1 MPYQKINLKIEQPI
15 SIRENIY
22 KQLKNE
28 ILCDKIPPKATLVET
43 QLSKQIGISRT
54 PIREAL
60 HILEKEGLLELI
72 PRVGYRVRRID
83 WEEVKE
89 ICEIRKSLE
98 ILAARW
104 AIKRITP
111 KEIQVIRENLNKSEI
126 MIKEGEF
133 SLFIDLDAEFH
144 ELIARASGSQRLL
157 KLILTHRSDMLRYR
171 IESLHRPDTAS
182 KAIAGHRCI
191 FECLVEKDESRVE
204 SAVRDHID
212 TAKTYIQIYAFG
224 DKDRK
229 VSGPDTNSD

>member
-1 MPYQKINLKIEQPI
+1 MSYQKINLKIEQPI
-15 SIRENIY
+15 SIRENLY
-22 KQLKNE
+22 EQLKHE
-28 ILCDKIPPKATLVET
+28 ILSDKIPPKATLVET

-72 PRVGYRVRRID
+72 PRVGYRVRQID

-111 KEIQVIRENLNKSEI
+111 EEIQTIRKNLNNSEI
-126 MIKEGEF
+126 MIKEGKL
-133 SLFIDLDAEFH
+133 SSFIDLDAEFH
-144 ELIARASGSQRLL
+144 ELLGRASGSQRLL

-171 IESLHRPDTAS
+171 IESLHFADTAS
-182 KAIAGHRCI
+182 IASAGHRRI
-191 FECLVEKDESRVE
+191 FECLVEKDENGVE
-204 SAVRDHID
+204 SAVKDHIEK
-212 TAKTYIQIYAFG
+212 AKTYIQLYAFE
-224 DKDRK
+224 DKVQK
-229 VSGPDTNSD
+229 VSDLDDE